1 MTSHWIGHDANWAQ
15 FSLGLHAGK
24 LHHGWILAG
33 PRGIGKAGFAAR
45 AAAALVDPD
54 GRHSRLIEQ
63 RSHPDILWV
72 QRLVKE
78 PPKEGEDPDPDAE
91 LSRSIKVDQI
101 RDLRRALTTLPSM
114 GLKRAVIID
123 SPDDFEAAGGGANA
137 LLKSLEEPPIGTY
150 FLLVS
155 HASDR
160 LLPTI
165 RSRCQTLRFE
175 PLDDDGMQNVLNRLV
190 PEISANE
197 RAFLVN
203 AAGGSPGKAL
213 EFAGL
218 DLGEIEAAMDTLLTK
233 GDASNAIRHS
243 LAEKLSLKA
252 AQPRYEA
259 FLRRVPARIAAFAR
273 TQPPASVMPAI
284 EAFHAAETLAARAIG
299 ITLDK
304 QAVVFQMGSLLASL
318 QNPKSPV
325 N

>member
-1 MTSHWIGHDANWAQ
+1 MTSNWIGHDENWAQ
-15 FSLGLHAGK
+15 FSSGLQAGK

-45 AAAALVDPD
+45 AAADLVDPD
-54 GRHSRLIEQ
+54 GRHVRLIEQ

-72 QRLVKE
+72 QRLAKE
-78 PPKEGEDPDPDAE
+78 PPKEGEAADPDAE
-91 LSRSIKVDQI
+91 LKRSINIEQI
-101 RDLRRALTTLPSM
+101 RDIQQVLTKRPSM
-114 GLKRAVIID
+114 GPKRAVIID
-123 SPDDFEAAGGGANA
+123 AADDLERGGANA
-137 LLKSLEEPPIGTY
+137 LLKSLEEPPVGTY
-150 FLLVS
+150 FILIS

-165 RSRCQTLRFE
+165 RSRCQMLRFD
-175 PLDDDGMQNVLNRLV
+175 PLDDDGMRRVLADV
-190 PEISANE
+190 APEISSDE
-197 RAFLVN
+197 RELLVRS
-203 AAGGSPGKAL
+203 GSGLPGQAL

-218 DLGEIEAAMDTLLTK
+218 DLGEIETAMDALVNK
-233 GDASNAIRHS
+233 GDSSNAIRHS

-273 TQPPASVMPAI
+273 TQPPANVMPAI

-299 ITLDK
+299 ISLDK

-318 QNPKSPV
+318 QNPKPPV